1 MKCKYYLHYLLPQ
14 FQGSSSQLSVW
25 WPDMSANPSCLSILQ
40 GWRALVASGA
50 LAYGRNV
57 SVCWYYLPRDSAM
70 IPSQS
75 RLYDRATRHGKS
87 LRIPLLAIPEAP
99 IKSAPAMAVP
109 EVSASAV
116 TECPVSASPPLS
128 LASGVWVVPQC
139 LCILRGCQTLVASGS
154 LVWGSDICIWQY
166 YCLSGDHICK
176 CNVNSKKIM

>member
-1 MKCKYYLHYLLPQ
+1 MAGMLASADITCLGTVQWFPITAVCMTELHI
-14 FQGSSSQLSVW
+14 
-25 WPDMSANPSCLSILQ
+25 M
-40 GWRALVASGA
+40 
-50 LAYGRNV
+50 V
-57 SVCWYYLPRDSAM
+57 SPRM
-70 IPSQS
+70 
-75 RLYDRATRHGKS
+75 
-87 LRIPLLAIPEAP
+87 PLLAIPEVP
-99 IKSAPAMAVP
+99 IKAAPAMAVP

-176 CNVNSKKIM
+176 CNVNRVENIYYKTIIIYCIYYTNVVLQD